1 MIFLVSCR
9 KQEDT
14 NIEKDISEKI
24 LEDYDD
30 VFADIVNVL
39 LFDGKQLICP
49 EELMETAVHSQY
61 KADDGK
67 LHEIERDIAKYWK
80 KNGTRIAMCGIEN
93 QTKADKL
100 MPLRI
105 MGYDGASYRSQM
117 LEDTPTAIPVV
128 TIVLHFGEEHW
139 TTARTLK
146 NSLDI
151 PPELEPYVNDY
162 PLHVYEIAWLAE
174 EQIEKFTSDFKVVAR
189 FFVNKRKRCAEKF
202 LDDTEL
208 KHVDEVLKLL
218 SVMTRD
224 DRYEQVR
231 VNAKGKVKNMCEV
244 VQYFIDQGLE
254 KGRVEGKIEG
264 KLEGENMLADLMRRL
279 FQVGRIE
286 DARAASENVED
297 RQKLYREFNIIN

>member
-1 MIFLVSCR
+1 MSCR

-14 NIEKDISEKI
+14 KIEKDISEKI

-39 LFDGKQLICP
+39 LFEGKQLIRP
-49 EELMETAVHSQY
+49 EELIETAVHSQY
-61 KADDGK
+61 KSDDGK
-67 LHEIERDIAKYWK
+67 LHEQERDIAKYWK

-93 QTKADKL
+93 QTKTDRL

-105 MGYDGASYRSQM
+105 MGYDGASYRSQI
-117 LEDTPTAIPVV
+117 LEEKPTAIPVV

-139 TTARTLK
+139 TSPRTLK
-146 NSLDI
+146 SGMNV

-162 PLHVYEIAWLAE
+162 SLHVYEIAWLTE
-174 EQIEKFTSDFKVVAR
+174 KQIEKFTSDFKVVAR
-189 FFVNKRKRCAEKF
+189 FFVNKRKRNTEKF
-202 LDDTEL
+202 MDDTEIQ
-208 KHVDEVLKLL
+208 HVDEVLKLL

-231 VNAKGKVKNMCEV
+231 IKAKGKVRNMCEV

-254 KGRVEGKIEG
+254 KGKLEGKLEGRLEG
-264 KLEGENMLADLMRRL
+264 KLEGENMLADLMKKL
-279 FQVGRIE
+279 FQLGRIE
-286 DARAASENVED
+286 DAKAASENIQD
-297 RQKLYREFNIIN
+297 RQKLYREFGIIE